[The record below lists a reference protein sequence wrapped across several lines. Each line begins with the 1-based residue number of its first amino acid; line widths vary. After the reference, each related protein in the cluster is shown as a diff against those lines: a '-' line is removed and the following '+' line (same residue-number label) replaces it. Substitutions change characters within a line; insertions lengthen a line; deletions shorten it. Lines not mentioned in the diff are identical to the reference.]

1 MGIEISLILQLLLA
15 LVLGAFIGLDR
26 EIKEKKAG
34 LQTYSLVCLGS
45 CVFTLVSIELFNYFA
60 GNPEVS
66 FSPVRI
72 VQAVAV
78 GIGFIGGGVIFK
90 RSSDDVEGLTTAAGL
105 WVAAAVGIA
114 VGIKLY
120 SLAII
125 VGLMAVIV
133 LVVFGALERK
143 LSSLKNYYKDEHR
156 QK

>member
-1 MGIEISLILQLLLA
+1 M
-15 LVLGAFIGLDR
+15 
-26 EIKEKKAG
+26 
-34 LQTYSLVCLGS
+34 
-45 CVFTLVSIELFNYFA
+45 
-60 GNPEVS
+60 
-66 FSPVRI
+66 
-72 VQAVAV
+72 AV

-90 RSSDDVEGLTTAAGL
+90 RSSDVEGLTTAAGL

-143 LSSLKNYYKDEHR
+143 LGSLKNYYKDEHR

>member
-15 LVLGAFIGLDR
+15 LILGAFIGLDR
-26 EIKEKKAG
+26 EIKEKEAG

-45 CVFTLVSIELFNYFA
+45 CVFTLVSIELFYYFA

-66 FSPVRI
+66 FSPIRI

-90 RSSDDVEGLTTAAGL
+90 RSSDVEGLTTAAGL
-105 WVAAAVGIA
+105 WVAAAVGVA

-125 VGLMAVIV
+125 VASMVVIV
-133 LVVFGALERK
+133 LVVFGILERK
-143 LSSLKNYYKDEHR
+143 LTFLKRRCKDNHR